1 MAPTRSRTTVLGLLA
16 TALALLLFAWIAIEV
31 VRGEGAEFDVAV
43 RNAVHA
49 WAFPRLTWVMRGFS
63 QVGEAPFLISAGL
76 LVFWRLA
83 ASGRKRAAVLLL
95 GTVLGS
101 EALTQILKLVFH
113 RPRPEAFFG
122 LPNPEMYSF
131 PSGHAITSCCF
142 WGVLAA
148 ILAARSHSLPV
159 KAAIWTMASVLAAM
173 VGFSRVYL
181 GVHYPTDV
189 LAGYALAVVWV
200 AVVRA
205 RYAVWLRRRANQTG
219 PQRPNG
225 KIGVYGSQTP
235 S

>member
-1 MAPTRSRTTVLGLLA
+1 VASTHSRTTILGFLA
-16 TALALLLFAWIAIEV
+16 AVLALMLFVWIAV
-31 VRGEGAEFDVAV
+31 TVLRGQGAAFDGAV

-49 WAFPRLTWVMRGFS
+49 WASPRLTWVMRGVS
-63 QVGEAPFLISAGL
+63 QLGEAPFLIGAGL
-76 LVFWRLA
+76 LVVWRLA
-83 ASGRKRAAVLLL
+83 ASGRKRAAVLLA

-148 ILAARSHSLPV
+148 ILAARSRSLWV
-159 KAAIWTMASVLAAM
+159 KAGLWTLASVLAAL

-205 RYAVWLRRRANQTG
+205 RYAVWLRR
-219 PQRPNG
+219 
-225 KIGVYGSQTP
+225 
-235 S
+235 

>member
-1 MAPTRSRTTVLGLLA
+1 VAPTRSRTTVLGLLA

-31 VRGEGAEFDVAV
+31 VRGEGAEFDAAV

-63 QVGEAPFLISAGL
+63 QLGEAPFLIGAGL

-83 ASGRKRAAVLLL
+83 ASGRKRAAVLLV

-148 ILAARSHSLPV
+148 ILAARSHSLRV

-200 AVVRA
+200 ALVRA

-219 PQRPNG
+219 AA
-225 KIGVYGSQTP
+225 TP
-235 S
+235 KW

>member
-83 ASGRKRAAVLLL
+83 ASGRKRAAVLLV